1 MIWKHEAIDK
11 LKQYEAKKLALENI
25 PIEIRQLELD
35 IQSIR
40 SADPDSSPVRG
51 SGTGR
56 EDGLLNNIARRNE
69 LQTSLQQTAL
79 WIDAVDRAISSLSQ
93 EEYLILERFFI
104 HQERKAADS
113 LSSDLQVD
121 IKTVYR
127 RKDEAL
133 RKFTTALYGVAE
145 T

>member
-11 LKQYEAKKLALENI
+11 LKQYEAKKLALKNI